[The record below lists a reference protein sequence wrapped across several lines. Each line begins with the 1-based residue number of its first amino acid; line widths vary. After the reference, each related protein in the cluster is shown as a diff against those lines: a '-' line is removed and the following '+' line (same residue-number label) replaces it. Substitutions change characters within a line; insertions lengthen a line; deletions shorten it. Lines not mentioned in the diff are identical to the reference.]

1 MLLQYPPA
9 AHMLA
14 VLVISKKEEDGQY
27 VVNSFA
33 GLIKKSIT
41 DDAPYIIGPAKACIS
56 KINDLYRHILYFK
69 HADYEKLVQIK
80 DMLEIYSKEQNFRYQ
95 NIQYDFDPMNI
106 Y

>member
-1 MLLQYPPA
+1 
-9 AHMLA
+9 MLA
-14 VLVISKKEEDGQY
+14 VLVISKKEEDGWY

-33 GLIKKSIT
+33 GLIKERMM
-41 DDAPYIIGPAKACIS
+41 DDAPPYIIGPARACIS